1 MTYPLD
7 TRESIIV
14 EFALRY
20 LDDNLDAEDIEP
32 LNDTLSDKG
41 ELAIRSGE
49 LEQLADWLKR

>member
-7 TRESIIV
+7 RRESIIV

-32 LNDTLSDKG
+32 LNDTLSDNG
-41 ELAIRSGE
+41 ELSIRSGE
-49 LEQLADWLKR
+49 LEQLADWLK